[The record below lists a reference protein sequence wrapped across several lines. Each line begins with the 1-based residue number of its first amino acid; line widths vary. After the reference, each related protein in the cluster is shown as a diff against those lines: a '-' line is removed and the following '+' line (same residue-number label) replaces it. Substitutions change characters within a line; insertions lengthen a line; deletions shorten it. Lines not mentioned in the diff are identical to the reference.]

1 MTTVPLTEAP
11 GKSSFFVS
19 PTRFRKMILFRSDMI
34 KIASLTALLIAIV
47 LITIIIAE
55 SPNLRDVDLKLLPN
69 NSSRKLVPKPSREEP
84 APAAQQP
91 NPNYL
96 GNNNLGNLNGNP
108 SKLKG
113 FY

>member
-1 MTTVPLTEAP
+1 MTPLTEAKTSKTFLTYP
-11 GKSSFFVS
+11 A
-19 PTRFRKMILFRSDMI
+19 RIRKMILFRSDLI
-34 KIASLTALLIAIV
+34 KVASLTTILIAIV

-69 NSSRKLVPKPSREEP
+69 NISSKLVPKPSREEP

-96 GNNNLGNLNGNP
+96 GNNNLGNLNGRP
-108 SKLKG
+108 MQQSK
-113 FY
+113 

>member
-1 MTTVPLTEAP
+1 MTTIPLTEAKRSKP
-11 GKSSFFVS
+11 SFFVF
-19 PTRFRKMILFRSDMI
+19 PTQFRKMILFRSDII
-34 KIASLTALLIAIV
+34 KVASLTALLIAVV

-69 NSSRKLVPKPSREEP
+69 NSSSKLVPKPSREEP

-96 GNNNLGNLNGNP
+96 GNNNLGNLNGNQLQP
-108 SKLKG
+108 SK
-113 FY
+113 